1 MKPPTRATLPQ
12 GPSIAQLRETELTM
26 ADLDLIRVGT
36 LPELGADPVAAVAS
50 RNRTLERFALQSSG
64 AQGVAIDALELG
76 TNLVVQTRR
85 SQYRIGVVDGPRHL
99 VLVQGGT
106 MFPEATCVRLDGA
119 TNGGSALKVGRVV
132 VGLKIEMSFGPL
144 KITSSR
150 VRSIAI
156 ENVSH
161 RI

>member
-1 MKPPTRATLPQ
+1 
-12 GPSIAQLRETELTM
+12 M
-26 ADLDLIRVGT
+26 ADLDLIPVET
-36 LPELGADPVAAVAS
+36 VPEAEADRLAAVVS
-50 RNRTLERFALQSSG
+50 RNRTFGRFVLQSTD
-64 AQGVAIDALELG
+64 AEGVAIDALEAG
-76 TNLVVQTRR
+76 TTLVVQTRC
-85 SQYRIGVVDGPRHL
+85 SHNRIGVVDGPRHL

-132 VGLKIEMSFGPL
+132 VGLKIEMAFGPL